1 MPRKPEININLV
13 ENGNGELRVVDT
25 LELTRL
31 LGKKEIVFVKVLK
44 EKNRFGHFYR
54 KIS

>member
-1 MPRKPEININLV
+1 MPRKPEININFV
-13 ENGNGELRVVDT
+13 DDHGQLRVVDT

-31 LGKKEIVFVKVLK
+31 LGRKEIVFDKVLK

-54 KIS
+54 RTS